1 MSQPH
6 PRSLMPWLHRYAT
19 PLHILI
25 TLGLY
30 VEMALLAG
38 VASAPGVYAATLA
51 WPATAS
57 WALPLRVFAGCC
69 LAWAAYF
76 SYTICVI
83 FVAGAFRALTRAQSP
98 IGTFSFYSPQAIRWA
113 RYNAIALLVRYTGV
127 NFIRATPFLSLFHRM
142 MGMKIGRRVLINTAI
157 IADSNLIEI
166 GDDTLI
172 GGDATVVAHA
182 AEDGRLVT
190 APIKIGS
197 RVTIGLM
204 SVIFPGVT
212 IGDDAVV
219 AACAVLPKGTRV
231 GAGEIWAG
239 VPARK
244 IGEVSSRLSL
254 QPFLPVRAP
263 SPPGPGGGRIG
274 LYGQA

>member
-1 MSQPH
+1 MSSRP
-6 PRSLMPWLHRYAT
+6 PDPPLPWLQRHAT

-30 VEMALLAG
+30 VQMALLAG

-76 SYTICVI
+76 SYTVCVI
-83 FVAGAFRALTRAQSP
+83 FVAGAFRALTRAHSP
-98 IGTFSFYSPQAIRWA
+98 IGTFSFHSLQAIRWA
-113 RYNAIALLVRYTGV
+113 SYNAIGLLVRYTCV
-127 NFIRATPFLSLFHRM
+127 NFIRVTPFLSLFHRM
-142 MGMKIGRRVLINTAI
+142 MGMRIGQRVLINTAI

-172 GGDATVVAHA
+172 GGDAQVVAHA
-182 AEDGRLVT
+182 AEGGRLVT
-190 APIKIGS
+190 APITIGN
-197 RVTIGLM
+197 RVTVGLM
-204 SVIFPGVT
+204 AVVFPGVT
-212 IGDDAVV
+212 IGDDAVI
-219 AACAVLPKGTRV
+219 AACAVLPKGTTV

-239 VPARK
+239 IPARK
-244 IGEVSSRLSL
+244 IGEVSSRL
-254 QPFLPVRAP
+254 
-263 SPPGPGGGRIG
+263 
-274 LYGQA
+274 